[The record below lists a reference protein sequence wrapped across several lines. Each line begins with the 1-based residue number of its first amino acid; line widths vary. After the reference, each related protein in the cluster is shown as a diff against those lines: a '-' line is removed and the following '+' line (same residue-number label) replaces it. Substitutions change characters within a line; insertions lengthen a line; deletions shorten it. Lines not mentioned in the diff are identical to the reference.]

1 MSGPRFTA
9 GPWRWWTSNSVRRLS
24 SDATGKDGDVLEAQ
38 HSSGLASVRVSD
50 VDASLIASA
59 PDLFKSLSEVLAAYE
74 SDMRERG
81 FDDFEQYG
89 EIMRARA
96 ALAKAVQS

>member
-1 MSGPRFTA
+1 METETKFTP

-50 VDASLIASA
+50 ADAALIAAAPHMVSA
-59 PDLFKSLSEVLAAYE
+59 LEMIAAICTDRTCAE
-74 SDMRERG
+74 M
-81 FDDFEQYG
+81 
-89 EIMRARA
+89 ARSAIAA
-96 ALAKAVQS
+96 ALGTKE